1 MLKWQRLVVLV
12 KRLHLLHTRS
22 SSRNESSF
30 YDWWFDAFIWHQT
43 NRGNQ
48 THTLIITAVIHVC
61 IQLPLMS
68 IYNKRSKHIL
78 ADLWGKQSWKFLSG
92 FYDLYPA
99 QRNALIQHIQRQ
111 SCLSYQML
119 VHPLTHTHILWGNPN
134 AQRERERRRGQRS
147 WLGEQGKA
155 KSFTAVMKWTLLVKS
170 WRDWHLL
177 TCYSYRQTY
186 SEYNCNTPWHLSVF
200 LDGSYWAGGEGVLAS
215 SQHHRGGCH
224 SRIRSRH
231 CLQGVWEWLPYK
243 QQPFWSL
250 SWRWGTV
257 NFLHNL
263 SLFLLHLFEL
273 DYYCILWK
281 YLTGCPG
288 SQMIMT
294 HFT

>member
-1 MLKWQRLVVLV
+1 MTCIQHKGMLWYNTFRDSPVYLI
-12 KRLHLLHTRS
+12 RCWFTLLHTLTS
-22 SSRNESSF
+22 C
-30 YDWWFDAFIWHQT
+30 
-43 NRGNQ
+43 GV
-48 THTLIITAVIHVC
+48 TLIH
-61 IQLPLMS
+61 
-68 IYNKRSKHIL
+68 K
-78 ADLWGKQSWKFLSG
+78 
-92 FYDLYPA
+92 
-99 QRNALIQHIQRQ
+99 
-111 SCLSYQML
+111 
-119 VHPLTHTHILWGNPN
+119 
-134 AQRERERRRGQRS
+134 ERERGRGQRS

-155 KSFTAVMKWTLLVKS
+155 KSFTAVMKWTLWVKS
-170 WRDWHLL
+170 WRHWHLL
-177 TCYSYRQTY
+177 TCYSYQQTY

-231 CLQGVWEWLPYK
+231 RLQGVWEWLPYK

-257 NFLHNL
+257 NLYGEDYHSYLECEFVFFLHNL
-263 SLFLLHLFEL
+263 VSLFLLHLFEL